1 MRTVADTSDILAP
14 DDLAPDEM
22 AAGEMAA
29 GEMTALV
36 QGLFFRPHLAAL
48 LQASAAAGMG
58 VIVLKGAAL
67 AETLYPRP
75 GLRPFGDLDVL
86 IRPADAPRARVLLEN
101 LGYIVAPAVW
111 DTLLQ
116 GEDTQANF
124 FKHMGRGV
132 VVVELHTDLLSNAF
146 FRGHITLDADG
157 LWSRARPARLAD
169 TDALVLG
176 PEDQL
181 LHLCLHLA
189 GHYFFAPQSLRDID
203 LLCRTGT
210 LDWPQFL
217 RLAEAA
223 HAAPVSFAALSAAL
237 TILETPIPAAVLPAL
252 APKRGAT
259 RLAAL
264 AAARAA
270 DTSAGGAATERLR
283 FPLLWG
289 LLGTARARRSALRR
303 TLLPEGR
310 WLVTHYY
317 HSLYNDPN
325 DPRPHGSW
333 DRGRLALRLYAAH
346 FLFLARRAVGG

>member
-1 MRTVADTSDILAP
+1 MCVGTVPDTSDA
-14 DDLAPDEM
+14 LAPDELAP
-22 AAGEMAA
+22 AALM
-29 GEMTALV
+29 ALV

-48 LQASAAAGMG
+48 LQASAAAGMDL
-58 VIVLKGAAL
+58 IVLKGAAL

-75 GLRPFGDLDVL
+75 GLRPFGDIDVL
-86 IRPADAPRARVLLEN
+86 IRLGDAPRARLLLEG
-101 LGYIVAPAVW
+101 LGYTVAPAAW
-111 DTLLQ
+111 DALLR
-116 GEDTQANF
+116 GADTQANF
-124 FKHMGRGV
+124 FKHTGRGA

-146 FRGHITLDADG
+146 FRGHVQLDADG

-189 GHYFFAPQSLRDID
+189 GHYFFAPQSLRDLD
-203 LLCRTGT
+203 LLCRRVP

-223 HAAPVSFAALSAAL
+223 HAAPLSYAALSAAATVL
-237 TILETPIPAAVLPAL
+237 QTPVPAAVLPAL
-252 APKRGAT
+252 APKRGAM

-270 DTSAGGAATERLR
+270 DASANGAATECLR

-289 LLGTARARRSALRR
+289 LLGTARARRMALRR
-303 TLLPEGR
+303 TLLPDFR

-317 HSLYNDPN
+317 HSLYNDPHA
-325 DPRPHGSW
+325 PRPHGFAA
-333 DRGRLALRLYAAH
+333 RARLYSRLYAAH
-346 FLFLARRAVGG
+346 LLFLMRRLVSGS